1 MAVSR
6 WTTITPWA
14 YSDERDAADA
24 IREALPDVAPFR
36 AWANFTFVADS
47 GHLHRIDLLVAAPG
61 GLFVVE
67 LDALHGRVTN
77 RGPVWVIS
85 AGLTRVAR
93 DSPARVAAIKAH
105 ALGQALSRAAASSGL
120 PMPPV
125 FGVVQLTFPAAEIDL
140 DPAEA
145 AAVYGPD
152 KPGTDRPWLV
162 RDLLART
169 PVDPSHVLPDCLSEA
184 VAGLLARIGAAPSQL
199 NHPVGTWR
207 VVEPPLEVAP
217 NAQDHIAWSTVLD
230 KISVRARVFVARPD
244 QPVEQRAR
252 LDESVLREYLLLSE
266 LDHPDIAR
274 PETIGHHVAGP
285 ALLYKHDRRGIRFDH
300 YLAVYG
306 DRLGRPAADDMI
318 TRLGDALAYAHGRGA
333 YHLDLSVRALTAT
346 PHPDHFGELDDG
358 WLDPRVRITDWR
370 RAGQVGGEPA
380 RYGIDPVAA
389 DMLGLG
395 VVALAARTGR
405 PAEGDAAGLVTAY
418 LAGGGPV
425 RLDPNHR
432 IGDLVDRLLSTKD
445 AAEIRPAIE
454 AFLRPDPRVSEALS
468 A

>member
-6 WTTITPWA
+6 WTTITPWP
-14 YSDERDAADA
+14 YFDERDAADA

-36 AWANFTFVADS
+36 AWSNFSFVADS
-47 GHLHRIDLLVAAPG
+47 GHVHRIDLLVAAPG

-67 LDALHGRVTN
+67 LDASRGRVAN
-77 RGPVWVIS
+77 HGPVWVIS
-85 AGLTRVAR
+85 SGPTQVAR
-93 DSPARVAAIKAH
+93 DSPGRVAAIKAH
-105 ALGQALSRAAASSGL
+105 ALGQALSRAAAQSGL

-125 FGVVQLTFPAAEIDL
+125 FGVVQLTFPATEIDL

-145 AAVYGPD
+145 AAVYRPD
-152 KPGTDRPWLV
+152 GTGGDGPWLV

-169 PVDPSHVLPDCLSEA
+169 PADHRDALPDWLSEA
-184 VAGLLARIGAAPSQL
+184 VTGLLARIGTAPSQL
-199 NHPVGTWR
+199 SHPVGTWR
-207 VVEPPLEVAP
+207 VVEPPLELSP

-244 QPVEQRAR
+244 APVAQRTR
-252 LDESVLREYLLLSE
+252 LDESVCREYLLLSE

-274 PETIGHHVAGP
+274 PEMIGNHEAGP
-285 ALLYKHDRRGIRFDH
+285 ALLYKHDRRGVRFDH
-300 YLAVYG
+300 YLALYG
-306 DRLGRPAADDMI
+306 NRLGRAAADDMI
-318 TRLGDALAYAHGRGA
+318 GRLGDALAYAHGRGA
-333 YHLDLSVRALTAT
+333 YHLDLSVRVLTVT

-405 PAEGDAAGLVTAY
+405 PADDGVAGLVTSY
-418 LAGGGPV
+418 LAQGGPV
-425 RLDPNHR
+425 RLNPSHR
-432 IGDLVDRLLSTKD
+432 IGDLVDRLLSTED
-445 AAEIRPAIE
+445 ASQIRPAIE
-454 AFLRPDPRVSEALS
+454 AFLRLDPRVGEVLS